1 MGYLRIDRDREFRLF
16 EDTLTNFKIKSTLQ
30 QMAHDY
36 YLDTYIRNI
45 EDELSQSPDS
55 ILNSNP
61 HSEFVLGIIES
72 KVRTSLS
79 QSIMVR
85 NPSQS
90 SSTSEHIM

>member
-1 MGYLRIDRDREFRLF
+1 MGYLRIDRDCEFRLF
-16 EDTLTNFKIKSTLQ
+16 EDTLTDFKIKSTLQ

-36 YLDTYIRNI
+36 HLDTYIRNI

-90 SSTSEHIM
+90 SGSTS